1 MSNPLAKAWRYLRR
15 EYPDSSAAMAI
26 GFTVGA
32 GVATVVTLGTAAPLF
47 IIPLAGVGAAG
58 FGKLVTMG
66 EWDRTSE
73 NSTSLN
79 GCKIVG
85 DKKDLSSLIMT
96 QKLIDRKT
104 RKLKHLPELPE
115 KLRKT
120 LLVHISDVQ
129 GALARVRVYQGYG
142 GDQVREFSFHR
153 DFFDARGREVE
164 QTVATVRFEPLA
176 PSQTPGKTEVIDAAP
191 KKTAPEPAPVIPANN
206 NAASAEFGQLAKK
219 VDAVAKRV
227 DELENPAPV
236 VLDKPKLKPRP

>member
-15 EYPDSSAAMAI
+15 EYPDSSAAVGI

-32 GVATVVTLGTAAPLF
+32 TIGTVVTLGAGAPLF
-47 IIPLAGVGAAG
+47 IIPLAGAGAAG
-58 FGKLVTMG
+58 FGRLVTLG

-73 NSTSLN
+73 NSTYLN

-104 RKLKHLPELPE
+104 KKLKHLPELPE
-115 KLRKT
+115 KLRKN
-120 LLVHISDVQ
+120 LLAHIGDVQ

-142 GDQVREFSFHR
+142 GDQVKEFSFHR

-164 QTVATVRFEPLA
+164 QTIATVKFEPLA
-176 PSQTPGKTEVIDAAP
+176 PSQAPGKTEVIDAAP
-191 KKTAPEPAPVIPANN
+191 KKMAPPPPPAVPANN
-206 NAASAEFGQLAKK
+206 NTTSAEFGNLAKK
-219 VDAVAKRV
+219 VEAVAKRV
-227 DELENPAPV
+227 ENLENPAPV
-236 VLDKPKLKPRP
+236 ELDKPKLKPRP